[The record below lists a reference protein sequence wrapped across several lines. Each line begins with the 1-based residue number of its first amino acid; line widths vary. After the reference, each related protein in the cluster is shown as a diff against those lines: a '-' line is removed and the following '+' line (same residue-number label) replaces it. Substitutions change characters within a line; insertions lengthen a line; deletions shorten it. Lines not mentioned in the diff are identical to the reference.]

1 MNNCVLGRLFIF
13 EINVGLL
20 QKIIKN
26 LYIFDY
32 IYKLADI
39 VEKPSRNKNICKRI
53 RLKKYLLTAGN

>member
-26 LYIFDY
+26 LYIFEHVMRM
-32 IYKLADI
+32 IYRQ
-39 VEKPSRNKNICKRI
+39 P
-53 RLKKYLLTAGN
+53 YLGRFVSFNDTYF